1 MNSKRIIELQEDQ
14 LKLSAQREK
23 MYLEQLVRQSE
34 QIESLSVQVGS
45 LTETIRSLEKSLLQ
59 KMRQAFFQG
68 SNGCGHNVS
77 INS

>member
-34 QIESLSVQVGS
+34 QIERLSFQVGS
-45 LTETIRSLEKSLLQ
+45 LTETIRSLKKACFKRMGDMQRLRGKTGE
-59 KMRQAFFQG
+59 
-68 SNGCGHNVS
+68 
-77 INS
+77 

>member
-34 QIESLSVQVGS
+34 QIESLSVQV
-45 LTETIRSLEKSLLQ
+45 
-59 KMRQAFFQG
+59 
-68 SNGCGHNVS
+68 
-77 INS
+77 